1 MKEVL
6 DNLLNGLVDFSI
18 KLLVAILIIF
28 IGLKLVKFVMKKLK
42 KGKGFN
48 KLEKS
53 TQTFIFSILNIV
65 LKGLV
70 FLIAITE
77 LGISTSSIIAVLG
90 SAGLALGLALQGGL
104 SNIAGG
110 VMIMIFKPFKVGD
123 FIDTHTDSGTVKEI
137 NIFHTVLTTYDN
149 KVVIIPN
156 GEMSNKTIVNASKMD
171 KRLLDLEF
179 SVAYD
184 TDISKV
190 KEILTEIAKNNK
202 FRLKEEDIL
211 IALKE
216 HGDNALK
223 FMFRIWVLP
232 SDYWNAKFEI
242 LEIVKNKFDEE
253 KISIPYPQLDVHLDK

>member
-1 MKEVL
+1 MEEVL
-6 DNLLNGLVDFSI
+6 SNIVDGVVNISV
-18 KLLVAILIIF
+18 KLLFTGLILIIGF
-28 IGLKLVKFVMKKLK
+28 KLVKFIMKRIK
-42 KGKGFN
+42 KSRVFN

-53 TQTFIFSILNIV
+53 TQTFISSILNIV
-65 LKGLV
+65 LKSLV
-70 FLIAITE
+70 ILTAITE
-77 LGISTSSIIAVLG
+77 LGIPMTSIVAVIGSI
-90 SAGLALGLALQGGL
+90 GLDLGLALQGGL

-184 TDISKV
+184 TDILKV
-190 KEILTEIAKNNK
+190 KEILTEIAKDNK
-202 FRLKEEDIL
+202 FRLKDEDIL

-232 SDYWNAKFEI
+232 DNYWNAKFEI

-253 KISIPYPQLDVHLDK
+253 KISIPYQQLDVHLDK